1 MIGQA
6 LLQHRRTAR
15 GHAMSFTPSR
25 HLASAGT
32 PVNHYYYYA
41 MSCCF
46 MQAAAFERI
55 KSGCLAP
62 FPRAQYALVS
72 VQPFGSYANGLSLAA
87 SDIDVVITGVAYPDD
102 GRGGGLLICYL
113 FLFGGKDLLMTYDKL
128 KQPFMSTLCCIRLH
142 YLPALL
148 ASSLPC
154 TLSCHADFNR
164 YGDEALL

>member
-1 MIGQA
+1 
-6 LLQHRRTAR
+6 
-15 GHAMSFTPSR
+15 
-25 HLASAGT
+25 
-32 PVNHYYYYA
+32 
-41 MSCCF
+41 

-102 GRGGGLLICYL
+102 GRGGGSLSLISAL
-113 FLFGGKDLLMTYDKL
+113 VGREGFAHHTHDKL
-128 KQPFMSTLCCIRLH
+128 KKPFMSTLHCITLH

-154 TLSCHADFNR
+154 MLYCYAHFR
-164 YGDEALL
+164 CCRHEALLS